1 MTPER
6 TIFLAD
12 RERLVGMMPKKE
24 QMLVNHDDSRKSRSV
39 NASPT
44 VVQTANAIDWMI
56 GNPAPRFMQRLVA
69 KQKLRTK

>member
-1 MTPER
+1 
-6 TIFLAD
+6 
-12 RERLVGMMPKKE
+12 
-24 QMLVNHDDSRKSRSV
+24 MLVDHDHSRKSRSV

-56 GNPAPRFMQRLVA
+56 GNPAPKFMQRLIA